1 MFRCIRQFA
10 GNTAGHVRRD
20 AVGSEVTNKLLRKIR
35 LQRYVLAPR
44 RYRDVPNA
52 ALDGLTKG
60 LTGLGSVF
68 GSNAKQCEKLVEATA
83 KELEALGL

>member
-1 MFRCIRQFA
+1 MQKQEQA
-10 GNTAGHVRRD
+10 GLDNT
-20 AVGSEVTNKLLRKIR
+20 VT
-35 LQRYVLAPR
+35 
-44 RYRDVPNA
+44 NA

-68 GSNAKQCEKLVEATA
+68 GSNPKQCEKLVEATA